1 MPLPLQP
8 PRMELRDFRAED
20 FAAVHA
26 YASDP
31 LVTRWTSW
39 GPNSEAE
46 TRAFLD
52 AVVGEPAEQPR
63 TSYSLAIIDRATGT
77 LFGGCGLYLR
87 RGLYREYEMGYVLH
101 RDWWGRGLASEAARA
116 LLAFGFGEL
125 RAHRIYAQV
134 DPENEAS
141 GRVVARLGFRLE
153 GHIRKD
159 MLKHGVWRDS
169 LVFGFLEEEWRP
181 EG

>member
-1 MPLPLQP
+1 
-8 PRMELRDFRAED
+8 MELRDFGAED

-52 AVVGEPAEQPR
+52 AVVGEPAAQPR
-63 TSYSLAIIDRATGT
+63 TSYSLAMIDRATGT

-87 RGLYREYEMGYVLH
+87 RAGYREYEMGYVLH
-101 RDWWGRGLASEAARA
+101 RDWWGRGFASEAARA
-116 LLAFGFGEL
+116 LVAFGFGEL
-125 RAHRIYAQV
+125 GAHRIYAQV

-141 GRVVARLGFRLE
+141 GRLLTRIGFRLE

-169 LVFGFLEEEWRP
+169 LVFGLLEDE
-181 EG
+181 